1 MLFSRSREDGTAL
14 VETALSMSLFV
25 LLMLG
30 AVEFGGLAYAAIEVS
45 NAAKAAAQYGAQS
58 PATAADLAG
67 MLTAAQNEY
76 FTPAAMSLISP
87 TAGAGYACNCA
98 DTGASASCTN
108 NSVTAPPC
116 PGSFLQVT
124 ITVHTQATYTP
135 VIHIPGFSGGITI
148 NRTLKQK
155 VLQ

>member
-1 MLFSRSREDGTAL
+1 MFSRSSEDGTAL

-58 PATAADLAG
+58 HATAADLTG
-67 MLTAAQNEY
+67 MLAAARSEY
-76 FTPAAMSLISP
+76 FAPTALTLVSP
-87 TAGAGYACNCA
+87 TAGAGYACDCA
-98 DTGASASCTN
+98 DTGAAASCTN
-108 NSVTAPPC
+108 NSVTSPAC

-124 ITVHTQATYTP
+124 MTVQTRATYTP
-135 VIHIPGFSGGITI
+135 VIHIPGFSSGITI